1 MPRSFRSEWKGGERR
16 KITSDSKNVPVTA
29 HQSLIDE
36 LEAVIVNRNIG
47 SRVDVLHRV
56 TDLFV
61 VGSGHYSD
69 EQRALFDDVMGR
81 LVDEI
86 ESSARAAFGERIAT
100 IADAPPKVSRA
111 LALDDSIEVA
121 GPLLAQ
127 SEQLDDET
135 LIVSAKTKSQ
145 AHLLA
150 ISRRKLLSESITD
163 MLVERGN
170 QQVVVSTA
178 GNSGARFSQFGYST
192 LVTRSETDD
201 ELALTVW
208 SRSEIP
214 HEHLLTL
221 FVTASEVVRSRL
233 EATDR
238 SKAALIRDMVKR
250 ASDEVQNQVR
260 ERSPEFAAVQ
270 ARVQQLHQTGAL
282 TEDRLREFA
291 KSGSFDATAVAL
303 ALLSDLPI
311 GAIERTL
318 VHEHSDQLLVLAKSI
333 DLSWD
338 TTKAIL
344 LMQTTTK
351 IKNSSSY
358 ELEHSLYSFNKLKPE
373 TARTAIQF
381 YRLRERANKPA
392 PI

>member
-250 ASDEVQNQVR
+250 ASDEVQNQAR

-270 ARVQQLHQTGAL
+270 ARVQRLHQTGAL

-338 TTKAIL
+338 TTEAIL

-351 IKNSSSY
+351 IKNRSSY
-358 ELEHSLYSFNKLKPE
+358 ELEHCLSSFKKLKPE
-373 TARTAIQF
+373 TARIAIQF
-381 YRLRERANKPA
+381 YRLRERANKAA

>member
-1 MPRSFRSEWKGGERR
+1 MPRSIRPPSNAVERR
-16 KITSDSKNVPVTA
+16 KITSDSQIVPGTEY
-29 HQSLIDE
+29 QTLIDE
-36 LEAVIVNRNIG
+36 LEAVIVDRNIG
-47 SRVDVLHRV
+47 SRVDVLRRV

-61 VGSGHYSD
+61 AGSGHYSD

-86 ESSARAAFGERIAT
+86 ESSARAKFGAQIAT
-100 IADAPPKVSRA
+100 IADAPPKVSRT
-111 LALDDSIEVA
+111 LALDDLIEVA

-135 LIVSAKTKSQ
+135 LIECAKNKSQ
-145 AHLLA
+145 EHLLA
-150 ISRRKLLSESITD
+150 ISRRKLLGESITD
-163 MLVERGN
+163 VLVERGN

-178 GNSGARFSQFGYST
+178 ANSGAQFSQDGYLT
-192 LVTRSETDD
+192 LVKRSETDD
-201 ELALTVW
+201 QLALTIW
-208 SRSEIP
+208 SRPEIP

-221 FVTASEVVRSRL
+221 FATASDLVRSRL
-233 EATDR
+233 EAADR
-238 SKAALIRDMVKR
+238 NKAASIRDMVKR
-250 ASDEVQNQVR
+250 ASDELQTQVR
-260 ERSPEFAAVQ
+260 ARSPQFAAVQ

-291 KSGSFDATAVAL
+291 KAGSFDATAVAL

-318 VHEHSDQLLVLAKSI
+318 VHEHSDQLLVLAKSV

-338 TTKAIL
+338 TTEAIL

-351 IKNSSSY
+351 IKHRSSY
-358 ELEHSLYSFNKLKPE
+358 ELEHCLSSFKKLKPE
-373 TARTAIQF
+373 TARIAIQF
-381 YRLRERANKPA
+381 YRLRERANMA
-392 PI
+392 TPI

>member
-1 MPRSFRSEWKGGERR
+1 MPRSFRSESKGGERR
-16 KITSDSKNVPVTA
+16 KITSDSKKVPVTA

-208 SRSEIP
+208 SRPEIP

-250 ASDEVQNQVR
+250 ASDEVQNQAR

-270 ARVQQLHQTGAL
+270 ARVQRLHQTGAL

-338 TTKAIL
+338 TTEAIL

-351 IKNSSSY
+351 IKNRSSY
-358 ELEHSLYSFNKLKPE
+358 ELEHCLSSFKKLKPE
-373 TARTAIQF
+373 TARIAIQF
-381 YRLRERANKPA
+381 YRLRERANKAA